1 MLTDLHIRNLAVL
14 EAASIEFG
22 PGFNVLSGETGAGK
36 SIVVDSLALL
46 SGVRASTELIRTG
59 AETLTVTGVFRPEG
73 EAWRRP
79 LEAAG
84 LEPQGDELVI
94 RREVSRA
101 GRNRV
106 FVDDQPVTLKLLAD
120 LAPSLLRIHGQR
132 EELGLVDPELQRT
145 WLDRCGGAQA
155 AAPLR
160 SVAKTFDAYRTLA
173 LRLERLT
180 GDERAR
186 QERIDFL
193 RFQLSEIDG
202 AGLEAGEEDA
212 LRQEREV
219 LRHAEA
225 IQQGLSQAAE
235 VLFDREEA
243 AHGALARALQALQG
257 IVDWEPA
264 AAAWAG
270 EVEELEIRLGEMESA
285 LRRRIDE
292 VEADP
297 RRLDAVEDRLAVLER
312 LLSKYG
318 ATSADVLALRDR
330 LDGELAELEDA
341 EGSHAELEAQITEAL
356 ERYRVAA
363 EKLTAARKR
372 WAKRLTTRVH
382 EHLRGLALGKARF
395 EVDLEPRRRQ
405 GSPLVVGGN
414 GVEPGPLGIDHVTY
428 LFSPNP
434 GEEAGPLAKVA
445 SGGELS
451 RLYLAVQLASRGDDG
466 AAAGATLV
474 FDEVDTGIG
483 GAEAAELGAK
493 VRRLARGGQVF
504 AVTHLP
510 QVASQADTHFKVKKD
525 VQGGRTRTAV
535 DRLSAD
541 GRVEEIAR
549 MLAGSKITELS
560 LSHARELITETD
572 G

>member
-59 AETLTVTGVFRPEG
+59 AETLTVTGVFHPEG

-160 SVAKTFDAYRTLA
+160 SVAKAFDAYRTLA

-235 VLFDREEA
+235 VLFDREGA

-414 GVEPGPLGIDHVTY
+414 G
-428 LFSPNP
+428 
-434 GEEAGPLAKVA
+434 
-445 SGGELS
+445 
-451 RLYLAVQLASRGDDG
+451 
-466 AAAGATLV
+466 
-474 FDEVDTGIG
+474 
-483 GAEAAELGAK
+483 
-493 VRRLARGGQVF
+493 
-504 AVTHLP
+504 
-510 QVASQADTHFKVKKD
+510 
-525 VQGGRTRTAV
+525 
-535 DRLSAD
+535 
-541 GRVEEIAR
+541 
-549 MLAGSKITELS
+549 
-560 LSHARELITETD
+560 
-572 G
+572 